1 MLVVFVLLMMHTHNY
16 IQGKIQSLRFVQLL
30 LVNVGHLSFAYDTHT
45 HNYICVYWL
54 CATTSCTN

>member
-16 IQGKIQSLRFVQLL
+16 IQGKIQSLCFVQLL
-30 LVNVGHLSFAYDTHT
+30 LVNVGHLSFAYDA